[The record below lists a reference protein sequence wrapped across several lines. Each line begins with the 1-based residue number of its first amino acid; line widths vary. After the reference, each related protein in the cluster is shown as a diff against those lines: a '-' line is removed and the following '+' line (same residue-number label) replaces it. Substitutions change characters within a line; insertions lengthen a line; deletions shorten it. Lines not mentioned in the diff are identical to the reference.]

1 MNLKEI
7 HTFVICAYGNS
18 SYLEECMLSLVN
30 QHNQSSIILYTST
43 PSLQIEELCK
53 KYNIAYY
60 HGRGGSI
67 GKDWNNALSFVKTR
81 YATIAHQDDYY
92 EPQYSELIIKKF
104 QSNSDAL
111 IAYSDYFEEKNGKKI
126 GRTLNLKI
134 KRLMLR
140 TINLFPKSKLWRT
153 RVLAFG
159 NAICCPSVSYDL
171 SVLNGFKFDEKLK
184 GNLDWIAWYQIGKM
198 KGSFLYVDKPL
209 MCHRIHE
216 ESETSKTI
224 SNNTR
229 SQEDLETLEIFWPKW
244 MAKLLMRQYVK
255 SQNSNK

>member
-30 QHNQSSIILYTST
+30 QHNQSSVILYTST

-53 KYNIAYY
+53 KYNIEYN
-60 HGRGGSI
+60 HGNGGSI
-67 GKDWNNALSFVKTR
+67 GKDWNNALSCVKTR

-104 QSNSDAL
+104 QSNPDAL
-111 IAYSDYFEEKNGKKI
+111 IAYSDYFEEKDGKKI
-126 GRTLNLKI
+126 ERTLNLKV

-153 RVLAFG
+153 RVLA
-159 NAICCPSVSYDL
+159 
-171 SVLNGFKFDEKLK
+171 
-184 GNLDWIAWYQIGKM
+184 M
-198 KGSFLYVDKPL
+198 
-209 MCHRIHE
+209 
-216 ESETSKTI
+216 
-224 SNNTR
+224 
-229 SQEDLETLEIFWPKW
+229 
-244 MAKLLMRQYVK
+244 QYVVL
-255 SQNSNK
+255 QFHMIYLF

>member
-30 QHNQSSIILYTST
+30 QHNQSSVILYTST

-53 KYNIAYY
+53 KYNIEYN
-60 HGRGGSI
+60 HGNGGSI
-67 GKDWNNALSFVKTR
+67 GKDWNNALSCVKTR

-104 QSNSDAL
+104 QSNPDAL
-111 IAYSDYFEEKNGKKI
+111 IAYSDYFEEKDGKKI
-126 GRTLNLKI
+126 ERTLNL
-134 KRLMLR
+134 
-140 TINLFPKSKLWRT
+140 
-153 RVLAFG
+153 LAFG

-198 KGSFLYVDKPL
+198 KGSFVYVDKPL

-229 SQEDLETLEIFWPKW
+229 SKEDLETLEIFWPKW
-244 MAKLLMRQYVK
+244 FAKILMKQYVK
-255 SQNSNK
+255 SQKTNG